1 VLYKPSADSFAVG
14 RRQKGEIEGEGR
26 ENGRERERE
35 RERERK
41 RKREIRKEIY
51 IERDGEKAWE
61 NRQWE
66 K

>member
-1 VLYKPSADSFAVG
+1 MK
-14 RRQKGEIEGEGR
+14 RCEGK
-26 ENGRERERE
+26 NERKRVQTTAGPQRE